1 MDEILEL
8 KGIKKAFGGV
18 PVLNGIDLKVEPGEF
33 ITLLGSSGCGK
44 TTTLRIISG
53 LEVPD
58 SGTVLLEGADVTNTE
73 PDKRGVHTVFQNYA
87 LFPHMTV
94 EANIGYSLRIRGV
107 KKPEIKSRVREMLEL
122 VQLEGFGSR
131 MPGELSGGQR
141 QRVAIARSVIDSPKV
156 LLLDEPLGALDL
168 QLRRMMQTELKRLQ
182 KKLGI
187 TFIYITHDQEEALN
201 MSDRIAVMRD
211 GLFEQLGTPNEIYDR
226 PKTAF
231 VARFVGSAN
240 ILTLGG
246 KCLAVRSEALEL
258 QRGKPG
264 YLTGVIREKTF
275 AGGMLRITVDTK
287 ECGELVASRHGID
300 SPLMPGDTVGLTW
313 ADGAAVEVE
322 P

>member
-8 KGIKKAFGGV
+8 KGIEKAFGGV

-258 QRGKPG
+258 QRGEPG

>member
-313 ADGAAVEVE
+313 ADA
-322 P
+322 PPWR